1 MNRIAIVPRGGGNA
15 RHPAHL
21 LHIPQENR
29 IMRTTATASLAALLA
44 LGLIGCKQD
53 AAPSADAGT
62 AANGMQAMVD
72 QAAQDAQASG
82 ALASGDA
89 PLKPGQS
96 VQGSIEADVGNGTQ
110 SFRSLSTKVADDI
123 AEQLDEKLGSGEGKA
138 AIDDAN
144 RKLDKLGTGTQVSA
158 SDVRDIVGGMAGKT
172 FHDSVVMQVDIIN
185 SLQVTLKGSASDG
198 GNLDLG
204 LTFDDKKLS
213 LTGTSLSY
221 RPKATA
227 MFDFYE
233 TKDVQVAI
241 ERFERNADGSYAI
254 AGSFTAKNLPASK
267 MAKKLDAATLPSA
280 SGRFDFAALPLK
292 QMPKFGN

>member
-96 VQGSIEADVGNGTQ
+96 VQGSIEADVGKGTQ
-110 SFRSLSTKVADDI
+110 SFRSISTKVADDI
-123 AEQLDEKLGSGEGKA
+123 GEQMDEKLATGEGRK

-144 RKLDKLGTGTQVSA
+144 RKLDKLGVQVDA
-158 SDVRDIVGGMAGKT
+158 GDVRDIVGGMAGKT
-172 FHDSVVMQVDIIN
+172 FHDSVVMQVDIIH

-280 SGRFDFAALPLK
+280 SGRFDFTALPLK
-292 QMPKFGN
+292 EMPKFGK